1 MKPLPQEME
10 QALDSLSKYHRAQ
23 FERICEDEQARKRPK
38 GASRDM
44 PDATTKSVAHL
55 GLTER
60 ECRQWTF
67 TGAARARVHG
77 RESFET
83 ECHRALLQRGCE
95 SERSLDIL
103 IPRDVLE
110 YRAMDSVPG
119 SKGGFLVEGSSESY
133 YDTLRNRSVSLRL
146 GMQFVPDQVGN
157 VTWPRRT
164 SAATPAWLQPGVGI
178 TDSDPIFSQLTA
190 TPKTLMVITKSSLQL
205 EQQMSPMLEAA
216 NRNSLANDQVAAMD
230 GAVLNGAGGKE
241 PLGILNAGIGSA
253 SGASADFPKV
263 VKMQTDTHD
272 ANGATNYETMG
283 YVASPLTAGLLKGRQ
298 RFTSTDSPIWAGGVG
313 QGSIEGIPALSTK
326 NMPANTL
333 LFGDWS
339 QALLIEWGAMALA
352 IDRSTGFNLGQI
364 GIRLLWRV
372 DLCVLNLPSFT
383 KLISIS

>member
-1 MKPLPQEME
+1 ME
-10 QALDSLSKYHRAQ
+10 RDLLTQQGMQRAGNLLLD
-23 FERICEDEQARKRPK
+23 
-38 GASRDM
+38 ASRGM
-44 PDATTKSVAHL
+44 PDAATTSRAHL

-60 ECRQWTF
+60 DCRQWTF
-67 TGAARARVHG
+67 TGAALARVNR

-95 SERSLDIL
+95 AEREGDIL

-110 YRAMDSVPG
+110 YRAMDAVPG
-119 SKGGFLVEGSSESY
+119 SKGGYAVAGSSESY
-133 YDTLRNRSVSLRL
+133 YDTLRNRSVAMLL
-146 GMQFVPDQVGN
+146 GLPLVPDQIGN

-164 SAATPAWLQPGVGI
+164 SAATPAWLAPGVGV
-178 TDSDPIFSQLTA
+178 TDSDPQFSQLTA

-205 EQQMSPMLEAA
+205 EQQMSPTIEAF
-216 NRNSLANDQVAAMD
+216 NRNAMATDQAAALD
-230 GAVLNGAGGKE
+230 GAILNGLGGKE

-253 SGASADFPKV
+253 SGASIDFSKV
-263 VKMQTDTHD
+263 VKMQTDTSD
-272 ANGATNYETMG
+272 ANGAVNFSTLG
-283 YVASPLTAGLLKGRQ
+283 YVAPPLTAGLLKGKQ
-298 RFTSTDSPIWAGGVG
+298 RFTGTDSPIWAGGVG

-326 NMPANTL
+326 NMPANVM

-352 IDRSTGFNLGQI
+352 IDRSTGFNTGQI